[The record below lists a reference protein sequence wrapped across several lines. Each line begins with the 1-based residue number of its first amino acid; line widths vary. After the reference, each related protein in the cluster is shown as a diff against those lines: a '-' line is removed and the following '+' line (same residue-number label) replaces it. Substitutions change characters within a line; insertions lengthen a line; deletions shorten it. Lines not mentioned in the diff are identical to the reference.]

1 MPVRGAPSPADR
13 AALAALVAA
22 PKFELIPLANALAEA
37 SVLPAEATVTVTS
50 SQARGM
56 AASVE
61 LCGALRERGHD
72 VVPHLSAH
80 LIRDRAELRDLLRI
94 LAGMGVRRTF
104 VVGGD
109 GPVTGDF
116 PDGLSL
122 LRAMADSGHD
132 FTEIGV
138 PCYPEGHP
146 AISDA
151 RLDEVL
157 VEKAAWADYMV
168 SQMCFDAGV
177 ISSWLLA
184 RRARGLTL
192 PLHLG
197 LPGAAPLHRLMS
209 ISARIGVAD
218 SRRFL
223 TKNPRFVSRLLLAPG
238 GYRPDGLLDALAS
251 VVSDPAAA
259 VTGLHIF
266 TFNQVQS
273 TEAWRAQYLATL
285 RGPAV

>member
-1 MPVRGAPSPADR
+1 MVALRRAAPSTDER
-13 AALAALVAA
+13 RALAALVAA
-22 PKFELIPLANALAEA
+22 PKFELIPLASALAEA
-37 SVLPAEATVTVTS
+37 SALPAGATVTVTS

-56 AASVE
+56 HASVE
-61 LCGALRERGHD
+61 LCGALRGRGHD

-80 LIRDRAELRDLLRI
+80 QIRDRAELRDLVRD
-94 LAGMGVRRTF
+94 LAGMGVRRAF
-104 VVGGD
+104 VIGGD

-122 LRAMADSGHD
+122 LRAMADLGHD

-157 VEKAAWADYMV
+157 VEKAAFADCMV

-177 ISSWLLA
+177 ISSWLLT

-197 LPGAAPLHRLMS
+197 LPGAAPLHRLMT

-223 TKNPRFVSRLLLAPG
+223 TKNTRFVSRLLLAPG
-238 GYRPDGLLDALAS
+238 GYRPDGLLDALAPLAA
-251 VVSDPAAA
+251 DPAADLA
-259 VTGLHIF
+259 GLHIF
-266 TFNQVQS
+266 TFNQVRS
-273 TEAWRAQYLATL
+273 TEAWRAQYLANL
-285 RGPAV
+285 RA

>member
-1 MPVRGAPSPADR
+1 MVALRRPAASTEAR
-13 AALAALVAA
+13 RALAALVAA
-22 PKFELIPLANALAEA
+22 PKFELIPLAHALDEA
-37 SVLPAEATVTVTS
+37 SALPAGATVTVTS

-61 LCGALRERGHD
+61 LCGALTERGHD

-80 LIRDRAELRDLLRI
+80 LIRDRAELRELLRT
-94 LAGMGVRRTF
+94 LAGMGVRRAF

-122 LRAMADSGHD
+122 LRAMAELGHD
-132 FTEIGV
+132 FSEIGV

-146 AISDA
+146 AIDAA

-157 VEKAAWADYMV
+157 VEKAAFADYMV
-168 SQMCFDAGV
+168 SQMCFDARL

-184 RRARGLTL
+184 RRAHGLAL

-197 LPGAAPLHRLMS
+197 LPGAAPLHRLMT

-223 TKNPRFVSRLLLAPG
+223 TKNTRLVSRLLLAPG
-238 GYRPDGLLDALAS
+238 GYRPDGLLEALTPLAA
-251 VVSDPAAA
+251 DPVADLA
-259 VTGLHIF
+259 GLHIF
-266 TFNQVQS
+266 TFNQVRS
-273 TEAWRAQYLATL
+273 TEAWRAQYLASL
-285 RGPAV
+285 RG

>member
-1 MPVRGAPSPADR
+1 M
-13 AALAALVAA
+13 AA
-22 PKFELIPLANALAEA
+22 PKFELIPLPSALDEA
-37 SVLPAEATVTVTS
+37 AVLPSAATVTVTA

-56 AASVE
+56 GPTVE
-61 LCGALRERGHD
+61 LCSRLCERGYS
-72 VVPHLSAH
+72 VVPHLSAN
-80 LIRDRAELRDLLRI
+80 LIPDRAALRDLLRA
-94 LAGMGVRRTF
+94 LAGMGIHRAF

-109 GPVTGDF
+109 GTASGEF

-122 LRAMADSGHD
+122 IRAMADLGHD

-146 AISDA
+146 TIGAA

-157 VEKAAWADYMV
+157 AEKAALADYMV

-177 ISSWLLA
+177 IAAWLRV
-184 RRARGLTL
+184 RRADGISL

-197 LPGAAPLHRLMS
+197 LPGAAPLHRLMT

-223 TKNPRFVSRLLLAPG
+223 TKNTRFVSRLLLAPG
-238 GYRPDGLLDALAS
+238 GYRPDGLLDALAPL
-251 VVSDPAAA
+251 VADPVAV
-259 VTGLHIF
+259 VTGLHMF
-266 TFNQVQS
+266 TFNQVRS
-273 TEAWRAQYLATL
+273 TEAWRAQYLAALT
-285 RGPAV
+285 G

>member
-1 MPVRGAPSPADR
+1 MVALRRPAPTADQRG
-13 AALAALVAA
+13 ALAALVAA
-22 PKFELIPLANALAEA
+22 PKFELIPLSNALDEA
-37 SVLPAEATVTVTS
+37 AALPPGATVTVTS

-56 AASVE
+56 AASFE
-61 LCGALRERGHD
+61 LCGRLRQRGHS
-72 VVPHLSAH
+72 VVIHLSAH
-80 LIRDRAELRDLLRI
+80 QVRDRQELRDLLGT
-94 LAGMGVRRTF
+94 LAGMGVGGAF

-122 LRAMADSGHD
+122 LRAMADLGHD
-132 FTEIGV
+132 FATVGV

-146 AISDA
+146 AVSVA

-157 VEKAAWADYMV
+157 VQKAAFADYMV
-168 SQMCFDAGV
+168 SQMCFDARV
-177 ISSWLLA
+177 ISSWLRA
-184 RRARGLTL
+184 RRAGGLAL

-197 LPGAAPLHRLMS
+197 LPGAAPLHRLMT

-223 TKNPRFVSRLLLAPG
+223 TKNTRFVSRLLLAPG
-238 GYRPDGLLDALAS
+238 GYRPDGLLDALAPL
-251 VVSDPAAA
+251 VADPAAA

-266 TFNQVQS
+266 TFNQLRS
-273 TEAWRAQYLATL
+273 TETWRAQYLATL
-285 RGPAV
+285 RA